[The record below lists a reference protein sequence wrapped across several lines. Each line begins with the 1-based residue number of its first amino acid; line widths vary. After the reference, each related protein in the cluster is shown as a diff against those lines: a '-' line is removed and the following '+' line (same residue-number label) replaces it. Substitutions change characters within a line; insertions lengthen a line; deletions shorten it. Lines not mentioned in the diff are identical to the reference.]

1 MIGSIR
7 ATVVFVIFIVVVF
20 FQVYR
25 LLRRESAA
33 DEPI

>member
-33 DEPI
+33 DAPI

>member
-33 DEPI
+33 DTPI